1 MDVAQGGAAQADG
14 GGHIRQL
21 GVHQHHVRCV
31 DGNIGA
37 CTDGDAGVGAGQG
50 RGVVDAVAHH
60 GHLAGCLQ
68 LADDGFLAVGQHACD
83 DFVHTGLPA
92 NGVGG
97 ALVVAGE
104 HHHADAHVL
113 QFLDGAG
120 AVFLDGIRHRDDA
133 QQPVRAAEEQR
144 RLAHAVQLGRQTVA
158 RQGREVGHLGG
169 VQLLRLGVSQHSAG
183 QRMLAFAFQRG
194 GQGQQFGLSHAVGGQ
209 DVGDL
214 RLAAGDGA
222 GLVQRHDLGAAGSFQ
237 RSGSLEQD
245 AVFGAHAVAHHDGHR
260 RGKAKSTGAA
270 DDQHRDAAG
279 QRIAQFT
286 AQQQPHDGGDHRNGD
301 DGRHEETGHGIGNF
315 CNGGLGGGGIADH
328 LDDLGKGGV
337 LAHAGGLALEEAGL
351 VGGGSAH
358 LVTLGLVHRDAL
370 AGQGALVHGAG
381 AFQHDA
387 VHGHVLARAHHED
400 VTLLHLLDG
409 HRYFRA
415 VPQQGGGLGGQLH
428 QALEGVG
435 GLALGA
441 GFQHLA
447 HRDEG
452 QDHGRRLKV
461 ELHHIVHDQLAVAVH
476 LGAGHGK
483 QRVGAPHKACH
494 GAQRHQ
500 RVHVGRAVDE
510 ALEAVDEE
518 LLVDD
523 HHDARQQQLD
533 KAHGNM
539 VAVKPVGQRP
549 APHHVAHGE
558 VHQHQQ
564 KAHRCDQAALELG
577 RLMVGQG
584 VQIGIGAGSGR
595 CAARSLGAGTI
606 ACVLYG
612 FDDVGTGSSA
622 LHAHGV
628 GQQAHRAAGDAGHLA
643 HGLFHPGRAGRAAHA
658 GNIELF
664 RKNSLLYRVCAGKGH
679 FMSLGSSQSSSSSFS
694 SPPARRSS
702 ATQVPMCWA
711 SSSLAKLFS
720 AEVVAATCT
729 RMSTQ

>member
-21 GVHQHHVRCV
+21 GVHQHHVRRV

-60 GHLAGCLQ
+60 GHLAVGLQ

-104 HHHADAHVL
+104 HHHADAHGL
-113 QFLDGAG
+113 QLLDGAG

-144 RLAHAVQLGRQTVA
+144 RLALSREGGGLLLQGGRHGDPGLDENGVAGKDVHAVQLGGQTVA
-158 RQGREVGHLGG
+158 RQGRKVGHLGG
-169 VQLLRLGVSQHSAG
+169 VQLLRLGAG
-183 QRMLAFAFQRG
+183 QHGLCQRVLALALQCGGKGEQFAFG
-194 GQGQQFGLSHAVGGQ
+194 HALGGQ
-209 DVGDL
+209 DVGDFGFT
-214 RLAAGDGA
+214 AGDGA
-222 GLVQRHDLGAAGSFQ
+222 GLIQRHDLGAACGFQ
-237 RSGSLEQD
+237 RSGGLEQD
-245 AVFGAHAVAHHDGHR
+245 AVLRAQTVAHHDGHGR
-260 RGKAKSTGAA
+260 CQAQRTGAA

-286 AQQQPHDGGDHRNGD
+286 AQQQPHDGGDHCNGD
-301 DGRHEETGHGIGNF
+301 DGRHEETGHGIGDF

-358 LVTLGLVHRDAL
+358 LVTLGLVHGDAL
-370 AGQGALVHGAG
+370 AGEGALVHGAG

-428 QALEGVG
+428 QALEGIG

-452 QDHGRRLKV
+452 QDHRRRLKV

-523 HHDARQQQLD
+523 HHDARQQQLH
-533 KAHGNM
+533 KAHGDV
-539 VAVKPVGQRP
+539 VAVEPVRQGP

-577 RLMVGQG
+577 RFMVGQG

-628 GQQAHRAAGDAGHLA
+628 GQQAHRAAGDARHLA

-664 RKNSLLYRVCAGKGH
+664 RKNSLLYRVCAGKGKVI
-679 FMSLGSSQSSSSSFS
+679 S
-694 SPPARRSS
+694 
-702 ATQVPMCWA
+702 
-711 SSSLAKLFS
+711 
-720 AEVVAATCT
+720 
-729 RMSTQ
+729 